1 MVSYTSGE
9 LAWAACAIFIAFF
22 CRGVSGFG
30 AGLIATPLL
39 AYALPMQVIVPL
51 NTLLVA
57 VVFVF
62 ISIRDR
68 REVRWSELKPL
79 LLPTLVGV
87 VAGLFVFK
95 SLENQALLRL
105 LGGFLV
111 LYALYTLIV
120 HVYGLPQLRCSKAW
134 AFPAAVL
141 GAFIDM
147 MFGGGGGPVVVI
159 YLHARGMAGLQ
170 FRATVA
176 TVWLVEMIAR
186 LSAYTS
192 AGFYTRDVLL
202 LAAALLVVVMAGTW
216 AGERMGNRIR
226 HETFSKIL
234 AAMLLLSGL
243 SLLLR

>member
-1 MVSYTSGE
+1 MRTDCRNC
-9 LAWAACAIFIAFF
+9 AARK
-22 CRGVSGFG
+22 RGRS
-30 AGLIATPLL
+30 
-39 AYALPMQVIVPL
+39 
-51 NTLLVA
+51 
-57 VVFVF
+57 
-62 ISIRDR
+62 
-68 REVRWSELKPL
+68 
-79 LLPTLVGV
+79 
-87 VAGLFVFK
+87 
-95 SLENQALLRL
+95 
-105 LGGFLV
+105 
-111 LYALYTLIV
+111 
-120 HVYGLPQLRCSKAW
+120 
-134 AFPAAVL
+134 PAAVL

-202 LAAALLVVVMAGTW
+202 LAAALLVVVVAGTW